1 MQDAHDLILRVL
13 IMLPIFL
20 FSLSVHEA
28 AHAITAKWG
37 GDLTSAYLGRVT
49 LNPVPHI
56 DPIGTIIV
64 PIFGIM
70 SGFPIIGWAK
80 PVPVAET
87 NFHRGDG
94 YGVIVALAGPF
105 SNLLIALFTVVFAQI
120 YLVLAVLLEMRGIG
134 LLANYT
140 DPVFTAVQY
149 MILINVVLMVFN
161 MIPIPPLDGSHVL
174 WHGFVKQRP
183 EWHQLFFT
191 VRQFGFI
198 ILLGL
203 LWIGVVGAIFRTV
216 GWPLIGFLTGLINL
230 PLYFL

>member
-1 MQDAHDLILRVL
+1 MTEQTFLNVL

-56 DPIGTIIV
+56 DPIGTLVV

-87 NFHRGDG
+87 NFRRGDA

-120 YLVLAVLLEMRGIG
+120 YVVLANVLNQQGFT
-134 LLANYT
+134 LLADYSGS
-140 DPVFTAVQY
+140 VFTAVQY
-149 MILINVVLMVFN
+149 MIMINVVLMVFN

-174 WHGFVKQRP
+174 WHGFVKRRP
-183 EWHQLFFT
+183 ELHQMFFT

-198 ILLGL
+198 ILLML
-203 LWIGVVGAIFRTV
+203 LWMGVIGAIFRTI
-216 GWPLIGFLTGLINL
+216 GWPLMGLLLWLINL
-230 PLYFL
+230 PLYFI